1 MAPKLVKIVHPD
13 AGESMVPETAV
24 PHWRRAGW
32 APASEVE
39 QADNADNQSSPN
51 PDPASAETSTSG
63 SAGDES
69 QKDKPAARGRR
80 SEGGK

>member
-1 MAPKLVKIVHPD
+1 MAPKLVKIVHPE
-13 AGESMVPETAV
+13 AGESMVPESAV
-24 PHWRRAGW
+24 PHWRTAGW

-39 QADNADNQSSPN
+39 QADNAGEQTPPTPTPTPAGTSPL
-51 PDPASAETSTSG
+51 S

-69 QKDKPAARGRR
+69 QKDMPAARGRR